1 MFKLLL
7 SFYFVFISFFSY
19 FAQTHDLSLK
29 LKKNEVYF
37 HQVVVSM
44 DIFDKTKGKT
54 TKGNTTIETSLN
66 YKVSKVTKTGY
77 IIDARYNSMKMSVS
91 TRGETVTYDS
101 EIPNNEPVSIIFSGL
116 AKSTFQIYLSKY
128 GKIEKVIGIDNVIR
142 TAIDELKL
150 ISKNDKEAIFKEIST
165 SLGEESF
172 RGNFELLFAIYN
184 EKPIQM
190 NESWSYTANV
200 YTKDT
205 KTDFDTK
212 FKLLEVKD
220 EYYLISAEGVVS
232 PSKDKSNEASSLISG
247 TSTSE
252 FRLNKNNGWIQN
264 GNVKQTLKIH
274 PTKNQEIE
282 DKNYSFITT
291 QTSYTGGL
299 ILK

>member
-7 SFYFVFISFFSY
+7 SFYFVFISFLSY

-37 HQVVVSM
+37 HHVVVSM

-66 YKVSKVTKTGY
+66 YKVSKVTKTVY

-91 TRGETVTYDS
+91 TQGETVTYDS

-274 PTKNQEIE
+274 PTKNLEIE

-291 QTSYTGGL
+291 QTSYTCGL